1 MARDEK
7 VPQLR
12 TVDDEPEVPS
22 PVIRLGDRETLR
34 EVPDQRP
41 LRLGPVPEL
50 IEEAPAEDES
60 RRLAVPSKEEVEL
73 RTHQPGIEVLIENDA
88 ANPELLEKG
97 WGEASETRSP
107 IPWGWFALIG
117 LAIAGAVIWS
127 ATHVRQAD
135 VTADQIRVETES
147 ALLDEQQEER
157 EAARLVER
165 IESCIK
171 RYFATTSVE
180 SRVRLVRHPERV
192 GPMMKAYYGKQ
203 PVAAERVKSIRMLQP
218 LTLDQR
224 GDFWMASVA
233 MEGGT
238 TRSLII
244 QASDEIEPKIDW
256 ETLVC
261 YQPMA
266 WDEFVTRAPTSTSL
280 DFRVYVE
287 PDTFHSHEFADTD
300 KWTSFRLTALDSEE
314 PLFGYAQADSAA
326 EQALLQVLQT
336 SVGRRASVILR
347 LVVPE
352 GLRARRSAVIEK
364 VVNHRWLFI
373 DPPAESP

>member
-41 LRLGPVPEL
+41 LRLGPVPQL

-97 WGEASETRSP
+97 WGEASETRNP

-117 LAIAGAVIWS
+117 LVIAGAVIWS

-135 VTADQIRVETES
+135 VTADQIRSETES
-147 ALLDEQQEER
+147 ALVDEQQEES

-180 SRVRLVRHPERV
+180 SRMLLVRHPERV

-233 MEGGT
+233 MEGGA

-261 YQPMA
+261 YQPMP

-336 SVGRRASVILR
+336 SGGRRASVILR

-352 GLRARRSAVIEK
+352 GLRARRSAVIEQ